1 MERESVVG
9 TVSADIPG
17 QSITAHYFVEN
28 GVIHAN
34 IAGRT
39 LLSPVGNCSPRN
51 TVKAL
56 LTSYMLQRSR
66 RNVGRNAQLV

>member
-1 MERESVVG
+1 M
-9 TVSADIPG
+9 SADIPG